1 MKKIINSI
9 LRSLN
14 LRLVKANHIK
24 NVSSDLGYISA
35 KETVKTAQ
43 NEGISLNQAVLR
55 LLRKGAGLSERKET
69 PDVVGSSL
77 DHFIGTWSAME
88 AEEIERAIADFE
100 EIDETMWK

>member
-1 MKKIINSI
+1 MEQLTIRGFEEELVLRIKK
-9 LRSLN
+9 LARS
-14 LRLVKANHIK
+14 
-24 NVSSDLGYISA
+24 
-35 KETVKTAQ
+35 
-43 NEGISLNQAVLR
+43 EGISLNQAVLR

-77 DHFIGTWSAME
+77 DHFIGTWSSEE